1 MIKYSD
7 GGSASPSGTSKI
19 ALLKKVLHIITSV
32 LHVDHEVRRHEFNAM
47 PYHRILITLFIELT
61 TPDGSN
67 LESIAW
73 SIIEAFG
80 QVCAKRIKPCGDF
93 KALFAECIVLAA
105 TTTMPSVCLCLA

>member
-1 MIKYSD
+1 MLLHVGRVRQTDGVSASLCVTLWIEVRIMVFVSRLMIKYSD

-32 LHVDHEVRRHEFNAM
+32 LHVDHEVRRAEFNAM

-67 LESIAW
+67 LEPIAW

-80 QVCAKRIKPCGDF
+80 QV
-93 KALFAECIVLAA
+93 
-105 TTTMPSVCLCLA
+105 